1 MSEELNLL
9 RRRFERERLARKQAE
24 SIAEM
29 KSREL
34 FVKSQELE
42 KIAKA
47 EQKSRHEVELLL
59 RAFESF
65 TSKLNINEIIDYLS
79 HYVDSAISCD
89 SITIYI
95 RKEEGFQLVSRK
107 DGIAENLTTGNM
119 IPSSENLFQFKE
131 LKNPVVIENVQN
143 DDSVQSFRFC
153 DNTCSAMIIPLS
165 FQLGIIGYLI
175 VENRKEGGV
184 FVDAEVR
191 IAQALANEAAIA
203 LENARLFQEV
213 EKLST
218 TDPLTG
224 LNNRRYFNEAAQK
237 LFNLSIR
244 YKRSLSA
251 FMLDID
257 YFKKVNDTYGHDI
270 GDEVLRRVAQTC
282 QRLMRV
288 TDLSARYGGEEFC
301 FLFPETNSR
310 GAFIIAEKLRKAIA
324 KMEIEVNGQ
333 TFSIT
338 ASLGVSECDHKE
350 DSLEQLIKRS
360 DQALYEAKRKG
371 RDRAVV
377 WSHNI

>member
-1 MSEELNLL
+1 MSEELSLL

-24 SIAEM
+24 SIAET

-42 KIAKA
+42 SIAKA
-47 EQKSRHEVELLL
+47 EQKSRHEIELLL

-65 TSKLNINEIIDYLS
+65 TSKLNTNEIVDYLS

-95 RKEEGFQLVSRK
+95 RKKEGFQIVSRK
-107 DGIAENLTTGNM
+107 DGISENLTTGK
-119 IPSSENLFQFKE
+119 LFNFKE
-131 LKNPVVIENVQN
+131 LKKPVVIENVQ
-143 DDSVQSFRFC
+143 DDESFQSFRFC

-175 VENRKEGGV
+175 VENNKEGGI
-184 FVDAEVR
+184 FLEAEVL

-251 FMLDID
+251 LMLDID

-288 TDLSARYGGEEFC
+288 TDLCARYGGEEFC
-301 FLFPETNSR
+301 FLFPETNSD
-310 GAFIIAEKLRKAIA
+310 GALRIAEKLGKAIA
-324 KMEIEVNGQ
+324 IMEIEANGE

-338 ASLGVSECDHKE
+338 ASFGVSECNHNE

-377 WSHNI
+377 WSQNT